1 MAALNVV
8 TVPVNGGI
16 GLEDSAVAASA
27 GGDTAPVG
35 PGRFLYV
42 MNGDAASHTATVATP
57 GTASGLPLPEVA
69 VVVAAG
75 ESAILPLASVF
86 RGANGRASI
95 TYDAVTAVSVAVFEL
110 ER

>member
-1 MAALNVV
+1 MAALELV

-16 GLEDSAVAASA
+16 GLEDSAVAASS

-42 MNGDAASHTATVATP
+42 MNGDASSHTATVSTP
-57 GTASGLPLPEVA
+57 GTVSGLAIPDVA
-69 VVVAAG
+69 VLVPAG
-75 ESAILPLASVF
+75 ESAILPLAPVF
-86 RGANGRASI
+86 RGTNGRASI
-95 TYDAVTAVSVAVFEL
+95 TYDAVTALSVAAFEL

>member
-1 MAALNVV
+1 MAALDITV
-8 TVPVNGGI
+8 VPVNGGI

-42 MNGDAASHTATVATP
+42 MNGDAVAHTATVATP
-57 GTASGLPLPEVA
+57 GTVAGLPLPEVA
-69 VVVAAG
+69 VGVPAG
-75 ESAILPLASVF
+75 ESAVVPLTTVF
-86 RGANGRASI
+86 RGVNGRASI
-95 TYDAVTAVSVAVFEL
+95 TYDAVTAMSVAVFEL